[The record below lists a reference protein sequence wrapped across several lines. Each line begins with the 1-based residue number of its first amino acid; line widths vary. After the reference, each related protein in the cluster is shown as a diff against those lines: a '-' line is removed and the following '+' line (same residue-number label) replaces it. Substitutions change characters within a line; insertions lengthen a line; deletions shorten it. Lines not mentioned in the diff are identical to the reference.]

1 MHADRHAIHSARPTF
16 AVAGRDEP
24 RLSAALL
31 RLLVTETA
39 EGLAACEAE
48 FANWGQSPGGGTGFL
63 WFDRQTLDFG
73 RDLAVRLGDA
83 TLFEGRISALE
94 ARFPAQSPP
103 VLAVRAEDRLQD
115 LRMTRRTRLFERT
128 SDADLVR
135 RLAADHGLQPDVDLP
150 GPTHAL
156 LVQANESDL
165 ALLRRRALAADAD
178 LRLQGTRLQ
187 VRQRSARGGGAAPPV
202 LQHGARLHAFDASAD
217 LAHQRTAVTCGGWDV
232 AGKQALAARAT
243 ASDLGAEA
251 DNDGNGD
258 SGPAMLQRA
267 FGERADAFGHGV
279 PLDDEAARALAQAH
293 LRTLARRFLRGRG
306 QCDPEPALVV
316 GGRVELR
323 GLGPLFSGTWG
334 LTEVVHRFDMALGL
348 RTAFAVERAWIG
360 RP

>member
-1 MHADRHAIHSARPTF
+1 MHADRPALHSARPSF
-16 AVAGRDEP
+16 RVAGQDEP
-24 RLSAALL
+24 RLSSALL
-31 RLLVTETA
+31 RLVVSETA

-48 FANWGQSPGGGTGFL
+48 FTNWGESPSGGVGFL
-63 WFDRQTLDFG
+63 WFDRRTLDFG
-73 RDLAVRLGDA
+73 RDLVVRLGDA

-94 ARFPAQSPP
+94 AGFPAQSPP
-103 VLAVRAEDRLQD
+103 VLTLRAEDRLQD

-135 RLAADHGLQPDVDLP
+135 RLTADHGLQPDVDLP

-187 VRQRSARGGGAAPPV
+187 VRRRSARGGGAAPPV

-243 ASDLGAEA
+243 AADLGREA
-251 DNDGNGD
+251 DGGD
-258 SGPAMLQRA
+258 SGPALLQRT

-306 QCDPEPALVV
+306 TCDPEPALAV

-334 LTEVVHRFDMALGL
+334 LTEVVHRFDPAQGL